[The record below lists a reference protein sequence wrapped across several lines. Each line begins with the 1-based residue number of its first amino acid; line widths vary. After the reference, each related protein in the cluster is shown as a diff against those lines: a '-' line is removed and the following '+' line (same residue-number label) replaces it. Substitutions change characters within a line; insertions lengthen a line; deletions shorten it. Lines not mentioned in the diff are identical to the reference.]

1 MPSLARK
8 KSRHGKRRR
17 GFWVWS
23 RRLYRSFWIVTLIF
37 VAFAVNWLMTAPLSV
52 YAFDAVTA
60 LGQRSG
66 LVLNDLKIYGSY
78 YTQEK
83 DLQDQLDIKEGE
95 SLVSFSPQSAMMRM
109 MALPWIDGVE
119 IYRIFP
125 DRLHVFV
132 REKKPAAVLV
142 VPDGTANLID
152 NQGKT
157 IAQKDSGSHN
167 YLLRIRGAG
176 AGDHLKALLSLLGQR
191 HYLKQNVSVAD
202 FVGGRRWDL
211 LLRNQTHILLPE
223 KNWDAAL
230 NQLDTYLQNDNLIER
245 GVKKIDLRLPD
256 QIIVEP

>member
-1 MPSLARK
+1 
-8 KSRHGKRRR
+8 
-17 GFWVWS
+17 
-23 RRLYRSFWIVTLIF
+23 
-37 VAFAVNWLMTAPLSV
+37 
-52 YAFDAVTA
+52 
-60 LGQRSG
+60 
-66 LVLNDLKIYGSY
+66 
-78 YTQEK
+78 
-83 DLQDQLDIKEGE
+83 
-95 SLVSFSPQSAMMRM
+95 
-109 MALPWIDGVE
+109 
-119 IYRIFP
+119 
-125 DRLHVFV
+125 
-132 REKKPAAVLV
+132 
-142 VPDGTANLID
+142 LID
-152 NQGKT
+152 NQGKI

>member
-8 KSRHGKRRR
+8 KSRHGKRR
-17 GFWVWS
+17 GAVWLWT
-23 RRLYRSFWIVTLIF
+23 RRLYRSFWILTLVF
-37 VAFAVNWLMTAPLSV
+37 VAFAVNWVVNAPLSV

-66 LVLNDLKIYGSY
+66 LVLRDLNIYGAY
-78 YTQEK
+78 YTQPQ
-83 DLQDQLDIKEGE
+83 DLQDQLDIKEGD
-95 SLVSFSPQSAMMRM
+95 SLFAFSPESSILRM
-109 MALPWIDGVE
+109 MALPWIEGAE

-125 DRLHVFV
+125 DRLYVFV
-132 REKKPAAVLV
+132 REKKPAAVWV
-142 VPDGTANLID
+142 TPQGTATLID
-152 NQGKT
+152 NQGKPIVPKT
-157 IAQKDSGSHN
+157 SGSHN
-167 YLLRIRGAG
+167 YLLRIRGDG

-202 FVGGRRWDL
+202 FVGRRRWDL
-211 LLRNQTHILLPE
+211 LLRNQTQILLPE

-256 QIIVEP
+256 HIVVEP